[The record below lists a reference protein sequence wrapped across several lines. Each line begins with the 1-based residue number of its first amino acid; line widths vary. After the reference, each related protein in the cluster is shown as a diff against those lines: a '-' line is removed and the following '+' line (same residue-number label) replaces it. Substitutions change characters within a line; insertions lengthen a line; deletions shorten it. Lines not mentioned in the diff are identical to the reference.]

1 MKLSF
6 LIQLVLLLLLVIS
19 VYMVFTNSVGGR
31 MKLILIVFCVVLGLY
46 LFSKLNVFKNYNEF
60 LSTPTSAREKY
71 TIESKELKKSEGN
84 FTISTWIFIDDWNYR
99 YGEKK
104 DILKKKIN
112 GNNIPY
118 IGLDHHKNDLIIEV
132 NGFDNPDSTIESFCN
147 LMKSSNIE
155 GFSNVDDFT
164 TILTKLGNADLV
176 AFIDSIQDL
185 DENVKDTALTNLLS
199 SLEDINT
206 DDGDDMNSLIN
217 ALTDLNN
224 DNILTDLIQKLS
236 DISTSD
242 TALQSLITAF
252 SILNGLSPEE
262 TDTISLEPITIKNI
276 PMQKWVNIITSIGD
290 NTIDVYINGKLVKT
304 TTYNNV
310 IDTNAINDGKIIV
323 ADNGGFGGFV
333 SRIRYLSY
341 FITPEE
347 AWSIYTDG
355 FGDAFESALNK
366 YNMSLSFYQDSI
378 EQSKFFLF

>member
-99 YGEKK
+99 YGKKK

-132 NGFDNPDSTIESFCN
+132 NGYNNPDSTIESFCN

-155 GFSNVDDFT
+155 GFSNVDYFT
-164 TILTKLGNADLV
+164 TILTELKDADLNT
-176 AFIDSIQDL
+176 FIDSIQDL
-185 DENVKDTALTNLLS
+185 DENVKDTGLTNLLR
-199 SLEDINT
+199 SLEDM
-206 DDGDDMNSLIN
+206 DDSDTMDSLIN
-217 ALTDLNN
+217 ALNELDD
-224 DNILTDLIQKLS
+224 DNFLTDFIQKLD
-236 DISTSD
+236 DISSSD
-242 TALQSLITAF
+242 TALQRLLTAF
-252 SILNGLSPEE
+252 NILNKVSPEE

-276 PMQKWVNIITSIGD
+276 PMQKWVNIITSIGN

-323 ADNGGFGGFV
+323 ADNDGFGGFV

-378 EQSKFFLF
+378 EQNKFFLF